1 MEEQRERRSGIS
13 AKLVASAVI
22 PLVILGAMVGFLLWP
37 GSGLLNAGIP
47 LPDITIERIE
57 FLDGTI
63 AAYIWNTGPETIEI
77 AQADVNDRILP
88 AAIEPSKTLGRFTE
102 AKVVIPFE

>member
-1 MEEQRERRSGIS
+1 M
-13 AKLVASAVI
+13 VASAVI
-22 PLVILGAMVGFLLWP
+22 PLVILAAMVAFLLWP

-63 AAYIWNTGPETIEI
+63 AA
-77 AQADVNDRILP
+77 
-88 AAIEPSKTLGRFTE
+88 
-102 AKVVIPFE
+102 

>member
-22 PLVILGAMVGFLLWP
+22 PLVILAAMVAFLLWP

-63 AAYIWNTGPETIEI
+63 AA
-77 AQADVNDRILP
+77 
-88 AAIEPSKTLGRFTE
+88 
-102 AKVVIPFE
+102 